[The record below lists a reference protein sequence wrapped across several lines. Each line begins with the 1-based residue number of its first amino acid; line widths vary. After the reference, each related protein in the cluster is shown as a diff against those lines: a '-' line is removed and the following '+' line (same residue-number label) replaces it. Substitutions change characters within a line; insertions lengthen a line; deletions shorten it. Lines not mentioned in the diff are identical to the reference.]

1 MISLFELDPAR
12 HWMWHLV
19 YVRTGTEAEVERSA
33 RTLVVLFISHHCRLV
48 MALPYALHAFSPHLV
63 SHAPAVR
70 CPAPND
76 GGSIVSSCPGQLS
89 AICDSLADPDLSPFY
104 VLSTGENEAQ

>member
-1 MISLFELDPAR
+1 MSSMRSLLTSFPMPA
-12 HWMWHLV
+12 
-19 YVRTGTEAEVERSA
+19 A
-33 RTLVVLFISHHCRLV
+33 
-48 MALPYALHAFSPHLV
+48 
-63 SHAPAVR
+63 R

-89 AICDSLADPDLSPFY
+89 AICDSLADPDLSSFC